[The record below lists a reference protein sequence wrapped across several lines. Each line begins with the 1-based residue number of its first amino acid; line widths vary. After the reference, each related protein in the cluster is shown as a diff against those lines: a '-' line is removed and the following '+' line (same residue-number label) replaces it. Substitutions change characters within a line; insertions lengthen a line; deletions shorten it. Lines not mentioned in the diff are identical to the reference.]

1 MDERSQYGLLKAI
14 GIDYWLSRLPNTSAL
29 RSLKPTFC
37 APLLVVLPEDPAR
50 LDDGPSKILHG
61 MLGVLP
67 LDKSAIA
74 LAWLSESSVT
84 EKKLTQEIEKW
95 APLTVLLLGE
105 TFSKMSIRPHNAFVC
120 TTHHPIELQQSPH
133 LKAKAYQDLL
143 CLKEKHLSVKMI

>member
-14 GIDYWLSRLPNTSAL
+14 GIDYWLSRLPNASVL
-29 RSLKPTFC
+29 RSLKPIFC

-50 LDDGPSKILHG
+50 LDDEPSKILYG
-61 MLGVLP
+61 MLSVLK

-74 LAWLSESSVT
+74 LSWLSETSVT
-84 EKKLTQEIEKW
+84 DQELTQEIEKW

-105 TFSKMSIRPHNAFVC
+105 SFSKMIIQPHNAFVC

-143 CLKEKHLSVKMI
+143 CLKEKHLSAKMA